1 MITETLIVRDIS
13 NSTVQIQLHRP
24 EAYNALNTEMLCA
37 IGKHL
42 EEADKRENIQCVIL
56 VGDERAFAA
65 GADVSEIKKINT
77 GNYPEDERR
86 EAWQQIRN
94 FRKPIIAAI
103 NGFAFGGGCELAMH
117 ADILIASK
125 TAQFAQP
132 EVKLGLMPGAGGSQ
146 YLPSRVGKAAAM
158 LMNLTGMK
166 IDAQKALDIGLISE
180 LVDSD
185 NALPRALELSERMSS
200 MSQSALIANKSSIL
214 RSYEL
219 GQSEALMKERALFLE
234 QACSADAIEGI
245 NAFLEKRKPQF
256 NS

>member
-1 MITETLIVRDIS
+1 MTTNTLIVSDVS
-13 NSTVQIQLHRP
+13 NSILQIQLHRP

-37 IGKHL
+37 IGQHL
-42 EEADKRENIQCVIL
+42 KEADQRKEIQCVIIT
-56 VGDERAFAA
+56 GDEKAFAA
-65 GADVSEIKKINT
+65 GADVSEIKEINT
-77 GNYPEDERR
+77 GRYPERERR
-86 EAWQQIRN
+86 EAWQQIRT

-117 ADILIASK
+117 ADILIASN

-146 YLPSRVGKAAAM
+146 YLPSRVGKATAM

-166 IDAQKALDIGLISE
+166 IDAQRALDIGLISE

-185 NALPRALELSERMSS
+185 DALPRALELAERMSR
-200 MSQSALIANKSSIL
+200 MSQSALIVNKSSIL
-214 RSYEL
+214 RSYEY
-219 GQSEALMKERALFLE
+219 GQKEALMHERALFLE
-234 QACSADAIEGI
+234 QARSDDAVEGVS
-245 NAFLEKRKPQF
+245 AFLEKRKPIF